1 MPSLPVAGAVAGHV
15 SRTESWLSFSAV
27 RRAASIARATE
38 SKIDALDVL
47 SVNGVTKDKHLLLW
61 LAEADGWASVPPRT
75 CHSAAPA
82 TMRSLVP
89 SARSTRYCSTG

>member
-1 MPSLPVAGAVAGHV
+1 MPSSLVAGGGRACEPDRELAELLGGPQSGVDRV
-15 SRTESWLSFSAV
+15 
-27 RRAASIARATE
+27 RAAE
-38 SKIDALDVL
+38 GKIDALDVL